1 LRPSTAY
8 PKESSV
14 PSRPSTA
21 KKWWIWLTAAT
32 VYLLAVFHRTSF
44 GVAGLQAA
52 DRFGVGAAALGTFTV
67 LQVGVYAAMQIPT
80 GVLVDRYGPR
90 RVLSSALLFLGLGQV
105 LLATA
110 DSYALGLL
118 ARGVLGFGDALT
130 FVSVIRLIAAHFSG
144 RQYPVLTSFTT
155 ALGYVGNL
163 AATVPLT
170 LLLAGPGWTPT
181 FIVAGVV
188 TALFAT
194 AVLAV
199 VKDSPPG
206 SPPAPAGPVS
216 ARALRDQVAGAW
228 SVPGTRLGFWLHF
241 STMFAPNVLTLIW
254 GVPFLVQG
262 QGLPAA
268 TGSALLTVFV
278 FGSMIG
284 GPVVGALIGRSPS
297 LRMPIVGC
305 YLGGALAVWALLLAW
320 PGSIPVA
327 VLVPCF
333 AFLSI
338 GGPASMIGF
347 ALARDYNPLH
357 RMGTATGV
365 VNVGGFVATT
375 IGALVVGLLLQ
386 QTGGNFRLA
395 LLGLVAVLL
404 FGVFRMLVWWR
415 RARAALFDA
424 QARGERI
431 PVQIVHRRW
440 DRRPACRSATAPV

>member
-1 LRPSTAY
+1 M
-8 PKESSV
+8 
-14 PSRPSTA
+14 
-21 KKWWIWLTAAT
+21 IWLAGAT

-44 GVAGLQAA
+44 GVAGLQASE
-52 DRFGVGAAALGTFTV
+52 RFGVGAAALGTFTV

-90 RVLSSALLFLGLGQV
+90 RILTAALLFLGIGQV
-105 LLATA
+105 LMATA
-110 DSYALGLL
+110 DSYPLGLL

-130 FVSVIRLIAAHFSG
+130 FVSVVRLIAAHFSG
-144 RQYPVLTSFTT
+144 RQYPVVTSFTT
-155 ALGYVGNL
+155 AVGYIGNL

-181 FIVAGVV
+181 FLVAGVV
-188 TALFAT
+188 TALFA
-194 AVLAV
+194 AVVLAV
-199 VKDSPPG
+199 VRDD
-206 SPPAPAGPVS
+206 PAGVRREPAGPVS
-216 ARALRDQVAGAW
+216 PRALRAQVSGAW
-228 SVPGTRLGFWLHF
+228 RVPGTRLGFWLHF

-254 GVPFLVQG
+254 GVPYLVQG

-268 TGSALLTVFV
+268 TASALMTVFV
-278 FGSMIG
+278 FGSMVG

-297 LRMPIVGC
+297 WRMPIVGG
-305 YLGGALAVWALLLAW
+305 YLAGAVVVWALLLSW
-320 PGSIPVA
+320 PGTVPAA

-357 RMGTATGV
+357 RVGTATGV

-375 IGALVVGLLLQ
+375 IGALVFGLLLEL
-386 QTGGNFRLA
+386 TGGEFRWA
-395 LLGLVAVLL
+395 LLGIVTVLVL
-404 FGVFRMLVWWR
+404 GVFRMLVWWR

-424 QARGERI
+424 EARGEQI
-431 PVQIVHRRW
+431 PVRIVRHRW
-440 DRRPACRSATAPV
+440 DTPVGARSTTAAA